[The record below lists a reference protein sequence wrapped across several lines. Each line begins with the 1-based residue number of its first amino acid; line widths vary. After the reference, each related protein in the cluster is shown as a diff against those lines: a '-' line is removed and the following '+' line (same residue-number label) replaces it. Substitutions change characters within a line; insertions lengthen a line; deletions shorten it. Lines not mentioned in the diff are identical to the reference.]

1 MLKQHRVPTTK
12 EEFDLSIKQLDEA
25 RRRLKLFYQRQE
37 ARNKL
42 EADRDLDA
50 NSAYGKNETQ
60 TINSGD
66 KLSG

>member
-12 EEFDLSIKQLDEA
+12 EEFDLSIKRLDSA
-25 RRRLKLFYQRQE
+25 KKRLKLFYKRQE

-42 EADRDLDA
+42 EADRDLDT
-50 NSAYGKNETQ
+50 NSAYGKNEAQ
-60 TINSGD
+60 TINSDD